1 MSEQEST
8 GAMPA
13 AAPTIYPALG
23 YRDARAA
30 ISWLCEAFGFE
41 ELMVHP
47 GEDRREVA
55 HAELGFGSGILM
67 LGSQR
72 DGAPGAGDVALEA
85 SSSGDIDFSR
95 VPFSIYV
102 AVSDVDDHCERAR
115 AAGAEIARE
124 PADTPYGSREY
135 ACRDLEGNAWSFGT
149 YRPTAAG

>member
-8 GAMPA
+8 GAAPA

-30 ISWLCEAFGFE
+30 ISWLCDAFGFE

-47 GEDRREVA
+47 GEDGREVA

-72 DGAPGAGDVALEA
+72 VGAPGAGDVALEA
-85 SSSGDIDFSR
+85 SSGEIDFAR

-102 AVSDVDDHCERAR
+102 AVSDVDGHCERAR

-135 ACRDLEGNAWSFGT
+135 ACRDLEGNVWSFGT
-149 YRPTAAG
+149 YRPTTAG